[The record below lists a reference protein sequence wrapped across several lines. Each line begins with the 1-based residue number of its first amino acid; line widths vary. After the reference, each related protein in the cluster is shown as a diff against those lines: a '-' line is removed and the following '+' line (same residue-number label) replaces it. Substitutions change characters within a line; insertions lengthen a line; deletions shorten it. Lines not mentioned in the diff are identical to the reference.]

1 MPPTH
6 RYLPKFEAERI
17 NFNNL
22 GDASSTILDMKAK
35 IYEKTLEDWLSS
47 TKLKAIAIMLGST
60 PDAT

>member
-1 MPPTH
+1 MTPTH

-47 TKLKAIAIMLGST
+47 TTL
-60 PDAT
+60 

>member
-1 MPPTH
+1 MPPKH

-35 IYEKTLEDWLSS
+35 IYEKTLEDWLTSTTLEGEAVKRVSS
-47 TKLKAIAIMLGST
+47 PLN
-60 PDAT
+60 

>member
-22 GDASSTILDMKAK
+22 GDASTILDMKAK
-35 IYEKTLEDWLSS
+35 IYEKTLEDWRSS
-47 TKLKAIAIMLGST
+47 TTL
-60 PDAT
+60 